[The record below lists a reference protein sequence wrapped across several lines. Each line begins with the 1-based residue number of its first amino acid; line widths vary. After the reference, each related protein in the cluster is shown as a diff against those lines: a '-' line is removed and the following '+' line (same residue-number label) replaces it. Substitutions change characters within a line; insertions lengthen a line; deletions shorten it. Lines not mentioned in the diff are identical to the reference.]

1 MDLHLRRKLIE
12 TMANCSR
19 TLHVLEATVNE
30 AIDSLNEHVEALEL
44 SGESPLITPE
54 DDAQPRDVAD
64 EHMMR
69 ADRRAMEDTYLI
81 RGTTDEIKV
90 GRGSRRRGR
99 GYFLQAR
106 WPTADEHIMGADLRA
121 MEDTSLLRGTTDEIK
136 VGRGSCRG
144 RGKYLQ
150 ARWPTADEHIMGAD
164 LRAMEDTSH
173 LRGTTDEIKVG
184 RGSCRGSRKGGFRPW
199 WVITDEQLMGAD
211 HLSHHFGK
219 LGGGGGAVTPNFI
232 KN

>member
-69 ADRRAMEDTYLI
+69 ADLRAMEDTYLI
-81 RGTTDEIKV
+81 RGTTDE
-90 GRGSRRRGR
+90 
-99 GYFLQAR
+99 L
-106 WPTADEHIMGADLRA
+106 
-121 MEDTSLLRGTTDEIK
+121 K

-150 ARWPTADEHIMGAD
+150 ARLPTADEHIMGAD

-173 LRGTTDEIKVG
+173 LRGTTDELKVG
-184 RGSCRGSRKGGFRPW
+184 RGSCRGRRKGGFRPW
-199 WVITDEQLMGAD
+199 WVFTNEQLMGAD
-211 HLSHHFGK
+211 HLAHHFGK
-219 LGGGGGAVTPNFI
+219 LGGGGNSEFYSNLTNYSCALAPVVFMFFFLI
-232 KN
+232 LSCQ